1 MGENMKTI
9 RVMVPTF
16 NEEDNVIPMAEA
28 IKEEFKKNL
37 PNYDYQILFVDNKSK
52 DSTREK
58 IRKLCAEDKKIKA
71 IFNAKNFGQFN
82 SPYYGIIEN
91 EECAC
96 TISLCADFQDPVEM
110 IHRFVEKWEEGYKVV
125 VGVKTHSKE
134 NKLVRL
140 MRTIYYKLSKRWSS
154 VKFIEQYTGFGL
166 YDISFTRMLKQI
178 DDPTPFIR
186 GIVAEYAEDIAVIPY
201 TQAKRRAGKS
211 SNNFNSLYD
220 AAMLS
225 FTTYT
230 TKFPRLAG
238 KLGMFLSFVFFLL
251 TLTCLIL
258 STVSHFTSLN
268 VGWNWCCYSALA
280 LLLSLNMFFI
290 GMVGEYVM
298 AINKRSLKRPLV
310 IEEERLNFDET
321 AQEKQ

>member
-140 MRTIYYKLSKRWSS
+140 MRT
-154 VKFIEQYTGFGL
+154 
-166 YDISFTRMLKQI
+166 ISFTRMLKQI